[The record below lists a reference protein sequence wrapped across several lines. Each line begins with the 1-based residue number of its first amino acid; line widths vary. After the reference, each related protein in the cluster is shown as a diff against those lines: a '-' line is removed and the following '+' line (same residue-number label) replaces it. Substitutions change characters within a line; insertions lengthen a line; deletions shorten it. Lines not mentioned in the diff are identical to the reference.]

1 VIGFAM
7 RHIPVEPPAFFPR
20 GPSPVARLAFF
31 GLVSIVLL
39 FVDTRY
45 HYLEDIRRVATV
57 ILYPLLRAAQLPGE
71 TLSEVGNYF
80 ASLRT
85 LNEDNAA
92 LKMLL
97 VERSASAQAYAVVQ
111 QENARLRTLLDL
123 GTRYGAAATAVEV
136 LYTSR
141 DPFAQKLF
149 IGKSLHADLQPG
161 EAVIDADGVVGQV
174 TRVFPHMAEV
184 TLVTDKDHAVPVKVQ
199 RSGVR
204 SVLYG
209 SGAAHAPELRFM
221 APSAD
226 IQVGDVLVTSG
237 LDGAYPSGLAVAR
250 VATLER
256 ETGQI
261 FARITCTPLAGVDR
275 SEHLLV
281 LGRSAAAQPRPEE
294 PAESDTAKKAG
305 KGRRRG
311 AGTP

>member
-1 VIGFAM
+1 M
-7 RHIPVEPPAFFPR
+7 RYIPVEPPAFFPR
-20 GPSPVARLAFF
+20 GPSPIARLAFF
-31 GLVSIVLL
+31 GLVSIALL

-45 HYLEDIRRVATV
+45 HYLEGIRHAVA
-57 ILYPLLRAAQLPGE
+57 IALYPFQRAAQLPGE
-71 TLSEVGNYF
+71 ALSAVGSHF

-85 LNEDNAA
+85 LNEDNVA
-92 LKMLL
+92 LKRLL
-97 VERSASAQAYAVVQ
+97 VERSATAQAYPSAQ
-111 QENARLRTLLDL
+111 QENARLRALLDL

-149 IGKSLHADLQPG
+149 VGKGPDAELQPG

-209 SGAAHAPELRFM
+209 AGAGHAPELRFM
-221 APSAD
+221 APSTD

-237 LDGAYPSGLAVAR
+237 LDGTYPSGLAVAR

-261 FARITCTPLAGVDR
+261 FARITCMPLAGVDR
-275 SEHLLV
+275 SDYLLV
-281 LGRSAAAQPRPEE
+281 LGRSAAAQLRPEE
-294 PAESDTAKKAG
+294 PTESDSAKKVG
-305 KGRRRG
+305 KGKRRG

>member
-1 VIGFAM
+1 M
-7 RHIPVEPPAFFPR
+7 
-20 GPSPVARLAFF
+20 ARLAFF
-31 GLVSIVLL
+31 GLISIALL

-45 HYLEDIRRVATV
+45 HYLEGIRRVAAV
-57 ILYPLLRAAQLPGE
+57 ILYPVQRLAELPGE
-71 TLSEVGNYF
+71 AIAGVGAYF
-80 ASLRT
+80 TSLRT
-85 LNEDNAA
+85 VTDENVA
-92 LKMLL
+92 LRREI
-97 VERSASAQAYAVVQ
+97 VERSAAAQGYTASQ
-111 QENARLRTLLDL
+111 LENARLRTLLEL
-123 GTRYGAAATAVEV
+123 GPRYAAAATAVEV

-149 IGKSLHADLQPG
+149 VGKGSDAELRPG

-174 TRVFPHMAEV
+174 TRVFANMAEV

-209 SGAAHAPELRFM
+209 AGAGHPPELRFM

-237 LDGAYPSGLAVAR
+237 LDGTYPPGLAVAR
-250 VATLER
+250 VATLDR
-256 ETGQI
+256 ESGQM

-281 LGRSAAAQPRPEE
+281 LALAAAAPPRPEE
-294 PAESDTAKKAG
+294 PADTEAAKKPG
-305 KGRRRG
+305 KGKRRSS
-311 AGTP
+311 GTP